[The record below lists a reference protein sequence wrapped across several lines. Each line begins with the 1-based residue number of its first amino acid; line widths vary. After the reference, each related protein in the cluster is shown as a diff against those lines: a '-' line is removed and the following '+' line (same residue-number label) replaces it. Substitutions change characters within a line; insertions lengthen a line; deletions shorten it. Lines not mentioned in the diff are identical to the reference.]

1 MMKWRIRTLLC
12 INMFRVTQKRYSI
25 FLSMIIKSTPVFPV
39 FNDGR
44 NEHKFVICLR
54 VKLFMCNILIQYS
67 LVHPE

>member
-25 FLSMIIKSTPVFPV
+25 FLSMIIKSTPVFQV